1 MSPGDCTGKV
11 LTKSGLMGEI
21 DFYCSYLLGE
31 ECKLMW
37 VWGVMLTGIISLGSM
52 DGCGMA

>member
-1 MSPGDCTGKV
+1 MRPGDCTGKV

-21 DFYCSYLLGE
+21 DFYYSYLLGE

-52 DGCGMA
+52 DG